1 MSWWMWAILGICLAA
16 AELAT
21 PAGFWLVGVGIG
33 AALVALLVAIGLGSS
48 PIVEWLVFAGASVA
62 AVFGLRAA
70 FGGQL
75 ASAESTRRD
84 LADVVG
90 ETVAVRADI
99 PPAAVGAVELR
110 GTVWRAR
117 NLGTEALAPGAQA
130 RIESVE
136 GVTLNVRGV

>member
-1 MSWWMWAILGICLAA
+1 MWAILGICIAA

-33 AALVALLVAIGLGSS
+33 AALVAFLVAGGLASS
-48 PIVEWLVFAGASVA
+48 AIVQWLVFAGASVA

-90 ETVAVRADI
+90 EIVAVCADI
-99 PPAAVGAVELR
+99 PPAAVGPVEFR

-117 NLGTEALAPGAQA
+117 NLGTDGLVTGAQA

-136 GVTLNVRGV
+136 GVTLNVRKV

>member
-1 MSWWMWAILGICLAA
+1 MSWWMWAILGICIAA

-33 AALVALLVAIGLGSS
+33 AALVAFVVALGLTSS

-62 AVFGLRAA
+62 AVFGLRAM
-70 FGGQL
+70 FGGQRS
-75 ASAESTRRD
+75 SAESTRRD

-90 ETVAVRADI
+90 EIVEVCADI
-99 PPAAVGAVELR
+99 SPAAIGSVELR

-117 NLGTEALAPGAQA
+117 NLGAEGLAPGAQA
-130 RIESVE
+130 RVESVE
-136 GVTLNVRGV
+136 GVTLNVRRV

>member
-1 MSWWMWAILGICLAA
+1 MSWWMWAILGICIAA

-33 AALVALLVAIGLGSS
+33 AALVALVVALGLTSS
-48 PIVEWLVFAGASVA
+48 AIVEWLIFAGASVA

-90 ETVAVRADI
+90 EVVAVRADI
-99 PPAAVGAVELR
+99 PPATVGPVEFR

-117 NLGTEALAPGAQA
+117 NLGAEALAPGAQA

-136 GVTLNVRGV
+136 GVTLNVRRV